1 MLRIRITIAHTHTLA
16 KSSRPRFRTFYGTTG
31 GFVGSA
37 LKGSQAGGRICQH
50 ENWFPCK
57 FPYLPMLPKYR
68 QSADSA
74 QSKLADID
82 ESRTIVEKYEPWW
95 EKCHQTGPW
104 IDCWWARRWEGS
116 GGGGSGRTKRRLLV
130 FAKQLKSATSRRRL
144 DISRWD
150 LFDNLSLSNSETFNV
165 KNNGPFQEYSV
176 QFDNGDII

>member
-16 KSSRPRFRTFYGTTG
+16 KSSRPRFRTFYGTTR

-37 LKGSQAGGRICQH
+37 LKGSTADGRICQH

-57 FPYLPMLPKYR
+57 FPYLPMLTKYR
-68 QSADSA
+68 QSANSA

-82 ESRTIVEKYEPWW
+82 DSRTIVEKYEPWW

-116 GGGGSGRTKRRLLV
+116 GGGGG
-130 FAKQLKSATSRRRL
+130 
-144 DISRWD
+144 SRWI
-150 LFDNLSLSNSETFNV
+150 
-165 KNNGPFQEYSV
+165 QEAASGFCKTTQVHDVTSPTGHLALRSV
-176 QFDNGDII
+176 W